1 MDIRREIAECG
12 KVLRLVWP
20 LALGMANNA
29 VMQFV
34 DRVFLAQESTAS
46 LEAVLPAAIL
56 SFHGTITCALQRFR
70 RT

>member
-1 MDIRREIAECG
+1 MDFRREIGECG

-34 DRVFLAQESTAS
+34 DRVFLSNESNAS
-46 LEAVLPAAIL
+46 LQAVLPAAVL
-56 SFHGTITCALQRFR
+56 SFLFICFFQSLVS
-70 RT
+70 